1 MPSRR
6 TRWTLRGLA
15 AAVLAF
21 GSGVAPGAQQAP
33 SRATAAADPPYRTFV
48 STYCITCHNSK
59 VKAGSLQL
67 DAINTQDLAAH
78 HEAWEKVALK
88 LRAHQMPPQGA
99 KQPDA
104 AVHAAAL
111 TALESALDSLF
122 ATHPNPGRTDTFRR
136 LNRTEYRNAVRDL
149 LALDVD
155 VAALLPSDSA
165 SFGFDNVTVGNLSP
179 TLLESYVSAAEKI
192 SQLAVGR
199 PGLSVG
205 GTTVRIKPDI
215 TQEGH
220 IEGLPLGTRGGALV
234 SHTFPVNG
242 EYEITIRLAR
252 DRNEHIEGLLEPH
265 DVELL
270 VDGEQARVFTIAPIS
285 LSQGVS
291 AADAA
296 SHATLDNHMKI
307 RLPVSAGPHTLGVT
321 FPKKPS
327 LLLETARQPYEAHFN
342 YYRHPRLQP
351 AVYEISIV
359 GPYNPAGAGDTPSR
373 RRVFMCS
380 PAGPPSGAARGAG
393 APQAQRG
400 AGAEGPAALKE
411 DGCARKILST
421 LMRRA
426 YRRPVTDADLKKPFE
441 LYLAAKGEEGFDAG
455 IEMGVSAVL
464 TSPEFLFRIERDPA
478 SAKATAG
485 KPDEGAK
492 ATAGKAYERDRAT
505 AAGAGE
511 GAVYRISNLE
521 LATRLSFFLWSSI
534 PDDELLDVAVKGDL
548 DKPAVLER
556 QVTRMLADPRSQ
568 NLVTNFAS
576 QWLHLR
582 NLDSITPDMRLFP
595 DFDDNL
601 RQAFRQETELLVD
614 SVIRENRSVLDLL
627 RANYTFVNERLAK
640 HYGIPNVYGSR
651 FRRIEF
657 GEEDAMRGGLLR
669 QGSILL
675 VTSYPTRTS
684 PVIRG
689 KWILDNV
696 LGVPPPPPPATVPA
710 LDEVKIAKRNAT
722 VRERLAEHRKNPTCA
737 GCHKLTD
744 PIGFALENYDAVG
757 RWRTLEAGEPIDAS
771 GTLFDGTDLRG
782 VAGLQKAILN
792 RPELFVTTLSEKL
805 LIFALGRGA
814 AYYDAPALRK
824 IVRDASAQDY
834 RFSSVVMGIV
844 NSTPFRMR
852 KAS

>member
-1 MPSRR
+1 MPKRR
-6 TRWTLRGLA
+6 SRWTSRCLA
-15 AAVLAF
+15 IAVLAVSSV
-21 GSGVAPGAQQAP
+21 GAPGAQQD
-33 SRATAAADPPYRTFV
+33 REAAARAADAPYRALV
-48 STYCITCHNSK
+48 STYCVSCHNSK
-59 VKAGSLQL
+59 VKAGSLAL
-67 DAINTQDLAAH
+67 DAINTEGLGAH
-78 HEAWEKVALK
+78 PEAWEKVALK
-88 LRAHQMPPQGA
+88 LRARQMPPLGA
-99 KQPDA
+99 RRPDE

-111 TALESALDSLF
+111 TSLESALDGLS
-122 ATHPNPGRTDTFRR
+122 ATVPNPGRTDTFRR
-136 LNRTEYRNAVRDL
+136 LNRTEYRNAIRDL

-205 GTTVRIKPDI
+205 GTTVRTKPDI

-220 IEGLPLGTRGGALV
+220 LDGLPLGTRGGALV
-234 SHTFPVNG
+234 SHTFPMDG

-270 VDGEQARVFTIAPIS
+270 LDGEQQRVFAIAPIS
-285 LSQGVS
+285 LAQGVS
-291 AADAA
+291 AADAP
-296 SHATLDNHMKI
+296 SHETLDSHMKV
-307 RLPVSAGPHTLGVT
+307 RLQVGAGPHTLGVT

-327 LLLETARQPYEAHFN
+327 LILETARQPYEAHFN

-373 RRVFMCS
+373 RRIFTCS
-380 PAGPPSGAARGAG
+380 PPSGAGA
-393 APQAQRG
+393 AS
-400 AGAEGPAALKE
+400 KE
-411 DGCARKILST
+411 DACAKKILSS

-426 YRRPVTDADLKKPFE
+426 YRRPATDADLKKPFE
-441 LYLAAKGEEGFDAG
+441 LYQAAKAADGFDAG

-464 TSPEFLFRIERDPA
+464 TSPEFLFRIDRDPA
-478 SAKATAG
+478 GVTPGTPYALS
-485 KPDEGAK
+485 D
-492 ATAGKAYERDRAT
+492 
-505 AAGAGE
+505 
-511 GAVYRISNLE
+511 LE
-521 LATRLSFFLWSSI
+521 LATRLSFFLWSSV

-556 QVTRMLADPRSQ
+556 QVMRMLADPRSQ

-582 NLDSITPDMRLFP
+582 NLDAITPDMRLFP

-601 RQAFRQETELLVD
+601 RQAFREETELLVE

-651 FRRIEF
+651 FRRIDF
-657 GEEDAMRGGLLR
+657 GEGAQRGGLLR

-710 LDEVKIAKRNAT
+710 LDDVKMSKRNAS

-737 GCHKLTD
+737 GCHRLMD
-744 PIGFALENYDAVG
+744 PVGFALENYDAVG
-757 RWRTLEAGEPIDAS
+757 RWRTLESGEPIDAS
-771 GTLFDGTDLRG
+771 GTLFDGTDFRG
-782 VAGLQKAILN
+782 VAGLQSAILK
-792 RPELFVTTLSEKL
+792 RPELFITTLSEKL
-805 LIFALGRGA
+805 LIFAIGRGV
-814 AYYDAPALRK
+814 AYYDAPAMRK
-824 IVRDASAQDY
+824 IVRDSSAQDY
-834 RFSSVVMGIV
+834 RFSSIVMGVV